1 MGDKQRRER
10 LNSYPAD
17 LGPGPPHCRKLYE
30 RDTGSNLML
39 CSGWKLILPIFS
51 PLFSCCQEKSSW
63 EQAEDFYVRVYCV
76 AAGPHRMDNCLVSGL
91 DHPGEQRTGCA
102 LLHSPFWKS
111 AGRCQ
116 TDILRGCV
124 AMAAPLVFSAFCP
137 STLYPS
143 FGPQPYAP
151 VLFVLKTSCLCL
163 SALSLVSL

>member
-1 MGDKQRRER
+1 M
-10 LNSYPAD
+10 A
-17 LGPGPPHCRKLYE
+17 
-30 RDTGSNLML
+30 GSP
-39 CSGWKLILPIFS
+39 IVPIFS
-51 PLFSCCQEKSSW
+51 PLFNCFQERSSW

-91 DHPGEQRTGCA
+91 DHPGEQRTGCD

-116 TDILRGCV
+116 TDTLRGCV